1 MSNFEAV
8 YLYDRNNQFVGAA
21 IKKAGVLKLDSV
33 NIWTQEE
40 AANFKKTLD
49 GLNDENEL
57 RQFWPDAHDPEVGE
71 LVENPDWEPLKLE
84 EADVPDWDNS
94 DIVEDEFG
102 GIDGERSTVVY
113 KKAMVPD
120 PTEAQQRYYKAQ
132 EIVARRRLAEAR

>member
-1 MSNFEAV
+1 MQYEAV
-8 YLYDRNNQFVGAA
+8 YLYNNRNEFIGAA
-21 IKKAGVLKLDSV
+21 IRKADTMKLESV
-33 NIWTQEE
+33 NIWGSYET
-40 AANFKKTLD
+40 ADFKKTLD
-49 GLNDENEL
+49 GLNDEQEL

-71 LVENPDWEPLKLE
+71 LVENPEWEPLKLE